1 MSEEIIRV
9 LLVDDHTVVRSG
21 LCRLL
26 EQHPGI
32 KVVAEAESGEQAYQV
47 FGEYLPDVTV
57 MDLSMP
63 GMGGLEA
70 MRRILARYRTA
81 RVLIFSMHENAAFA
95 MQTLK
100 SGARGYVAKTGSFD
114 ELVKAVVEVARG
126 KSYISTSIAQKIA
139 LQTVIGDGDLIS
151 QLSPREFEVFRLFA
165 EGKNA
170 EEIAEVLKISQKTVA
185 NYHTL
190 VKQKLGLSNPVE
202 MVRFA
207 IKHGLIDS

>member
-1 MSEEIIRV
+1 VSEEIIRV

-26 EQHPGI
+26 EQHSGI

-114 ELVKAVVEVARG
+114 ELVKAVVEVSRG
-126 KSYISTSIAQKIA
+126 KNYISTSIAQKIA

>member
-1 MSEEIIRV
+1 VSEEIIRV

-26 EQHPGI
+26 EQHSGI

-126 KSYISTSIAQKIA
+126 KNYISTSIAQKIA

>member
-26 EQHPGI
+26 EQHSGI
-32 KVVAEAESGEQAYQV
+32 NVVAEAESGEQAYQV

>member
-1 MSEEIIRV
+1 VSEEIIRV

-26 EQHPGI
+26 EQHSGI

>member
-26 EQHPGI
+26 EQHSGI

-114 ELVKAVVEVARG
+114 ELVKAVVEVSRG
-126 KSYISTSIAQKIA
+126 KNYISTSIAQKIA

>member
-1 MSEEIIRV
+1 VSEEIIRV

>member
-1 MSEEIIRV
+1 M
-9 LLVDDHTVVRSG
+9 
-21 LCRLL
+21 
-26 EQHPGI
+26 
-32 KVVAEAESGEQAYQV
+32 
-47 FGEYLPDVTV
+47 
-57 MDLSMP
+57 
-63 GMGGLEA
+63 
-70 MRRILARYRTA
+70 
-81 RVLIFSMHENAAFA
+81 
-95 MQTLK
+95 
-100 SGARGYVAKTGSFD
+100 
-114 ELVKAVVEVARG
+114 
-126 KSYISTSIAQKIA
+126 
-139 LQTVIGDGDLIS
+139 IGDGDLIS